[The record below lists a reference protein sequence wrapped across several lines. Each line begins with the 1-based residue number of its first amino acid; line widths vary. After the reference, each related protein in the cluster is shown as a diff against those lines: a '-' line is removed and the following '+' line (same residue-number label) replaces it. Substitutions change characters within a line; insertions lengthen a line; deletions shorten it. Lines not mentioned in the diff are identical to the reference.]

1 MSEKRTDYAKGASEK
16 NEVLEIDKLKYEQ
29 IIKKTELSSGEKK
42 IDFLMRYVP
51 KLRTAAKSMI
61 EEFEVFFIKEDITK
75 GY

>member
-1 MSEKRTDYAKGASEK
+1 VSEKRTDYAKGASEK